1 METSVPQRPRM
12 LFSAFNEFVL
22 SHHDQGLWAHPKSR
36 QLELNSVE
44 YWIEIAQLLE
54 RAHFDILFFADVLAT
69 YDIYQGSRDAAVL
82 SGMQTPVNDPA
93 VLAPVLAYA
102 TEHLGIVVTENVLQ
116 EHPYSFARKM
126 TTLDHLSKGRI
137 GWNIVTSFLPGAG
150 RNLGYGGLP
159 THEERYGR
167 ADDYMEVVYK
177 LWETSWED
185 DAVIR
190 DIQRQHYVDPSK
202 IHEINH
208 VGPYYDVVGPHISE
222 PSPQRTPVLFQAAA
236 SDVGIDFAGRH
247 AEVLFTSL
255 ERSNAA
261 ANIQRLRAE
270 AVRAGRR
277 ADDVRIFG
285 GFSFVLGSTEEEAK
299 RLDAEFRDAQSIDAA
314 FAKFSAFWQF
324 DLSVLPRRSKLTDI
338 LNGEV
343 ASDSVKK
350 VLRFSPD
357 VDWTL
362 EEFMRWIGSRR
373 VVGTPEQI
381 VGEIE
386 EWQDLGVDGLN
397 ISYVISPGTY
407 EDFADHLTPLL
418 LQRGLMREQYADG
431 TLREKLFGKGPYL
444 PEEHHARQLRQ
455 AARA

>member
-1 METSVPQRPRM
+1 MPQRPRM

-44 YWIEIAQLLE
+44 YWVEIARLLE
-54 RAHFDILFFADVLAT
+54 RAHFDLLFFADVLAT
-69 YDIYQGSRDAAVL
+69 YDIYQGKRDAAVL
-82 SGMQTPVNDPA
+82 SGMQTPINDPA

-126 TTLDHLSKGRI
+126 TTLDHLSKGRV

-150 RNLGYGGLP
+150 RNLGFGGLP
-159 THEERYGR
+159 THEERYAR
-167 ADDYMEVVYK
+167 ADDYMNVVYK
-177 LWETSWED
+177 LWEASWED

-190 DIQRQHYVDPSK
+190 DIANQRYVDPSK

-255 ERSNAA
+255 ERSTAA
-261 ANIQRLRAE
+261 ANIARLRGE
-270 AVRAGRR
+270 AVAAGRR
-277 ADDVRIFG
+277 PEDVRIFG
-285 GFSFVLGSTEEEAK
+285 GFAFVLGSTEEEAR
-299 RLDAEFRDAQSIDAA
+299 RLDDEFREAQSLDAA

-324 DLSVLPRRSKLTDI
+324 DLDLLPRRAKLTDI

-343 ASDSVKK
+343 ANDAVKK
-350 VLRFSPD
+350 VARFSPD
-357 VDWTL
+357 LDWTL
-362 EEFMRWIGSRR
+362 EDFVRWIGSRR
-373 VVGTPEQI
+373 VVGTPEQ
-381 VGEIE
+381 VVREIE
-386 EWQDLGVDGLN
+386 DWQDLGVDGLN

-407 EDFADHLTPLL
+407 EDFAEHLTPLL
-418 LQRGLMREQYADG
+418 LQRGLMRHEYSPG
-431 TLREKLFGKGPYL
+431 TLREKLFGKGPNL
-444 PEEHHARQLRQ
+444 PDEHPARRVRRDAL
-455 AARA
+455 AAS

>member
-1 METSVPQRPRM
+1 MPQRPRM

-22 SHHDQGLWAHPKSR
+22 SHHDQGLWAHPQSR
-36 QLELNSVE
+36 QLELNSVD
-44 YWIEIAQLLE
+44 YWVDIARLLE
-54 RAHFDILFFADVLAT
+54 KARFDILFFADVLAT

-116 EHPYSFARKM
+116 EPPYTFARKM
-126 TTLDHLSKGRI
+126 TTLDHLSRGRI

-150 RNLGYGGLP
+150 RNLGHGGLP

-167 ADDYMEVVYK
+167 ADDYMQVVYK
-177 LWETSWED
+177 LWEASWED

-190 DIQRQHYVDPSK
+190 DIANQRYVDPSK
-202 IHEINH
+202 IHEIHH

-236 SDVGIDFAGRH
+236 SDVGVDFAGRH

-255 ERSNAA
+255 ERSTAGP
-261 ANIQRLRAE
+261 NIQRLRAE
-270 AVRAGRR
+270 AVRAGRK
-277 ADDVRIFG
+277 AEDVRIFG
-285 GFSFVLGSTEEEAK
+285 GFAFVLGSTEEEAK
-299 RLDAEFRDAQSIDAA
+299 RLDAEFREAQSVEAA

-324 DLSVLPRRSKLTDI
+324 DLSLLPRHAKLSDI
-338 LNGEV
+338 LNGDV
-343 ASDSVKK
+343 APDSVRK
-350 VLRFSPD
+350 VIGFAPD
-357 VDWTL
+357 LDWTL
-362 EEFMRWIGSRR
+362 EDLLRWVGSRR

-381 VGEIE
+381 VAEIE

-397 ISYVISPGTY
+397 VQYVVSPGTY
-407 EDFADHLTPLL
+407 EDWAEHLTPLL
-418 LQRGLMREQYADG
+418 VERGLMRAEYREG

-444 PEEHHARQLRQ
+444 PEEHPGRRVRSL
-455 AARA
+455 AAR

>member
-1 METSVPQRPRM
+1 M

-36 QLELNSVE
+36 QLELNSPD
-44 YWIEIAQLLE
+44 YWVEIARTLE
-54 RAHFDILFFADVLAT
+54 RARFDILFFADVLAT
-69 YDIYQGSRDAAVL
+69 YDIYQGSRDAAVE
-82 SGMQTPVNDPA
+82 SGMQTPVGDPA

-102 TEHLGIVVTENVLQ
+102 TEHLGIVITENVLQ

-126 TTLDHLSKGRI
+126 TTLDHLSRGRI

-159 THEERYGR
+159 SHEERYAR

-190 DIQRQHYVDPSK
+190 DIERAKYVDPSK

-222 PSPQRTPVLFQAAA
+222 PSPQRTPLLFQAAA
-236 SDVGIDFAGRH
+236 SNVGIDFAGRH

-255 ERSNAA
+255 ESSNAA
-261 ANIQRLRAE
+261 ENITRLRTE

-277 ADDVRIFG
+277 PEDVRIFG
-285 GFSFVLGSTEEEAK
+285 GFSFVLGSTEEEAR
-299 RLDAEFRDAQSIDAA
+299 RLDREYREAQSLDAA

-324 DLSVLPRRSKLTDI
+324 DLARLGRNEKLTSI
-338 LNGEV
+338 LNGTV
-343 ASDSVKK
+343 ANDSVKK
-350 VLRFSPD
+350 VLAFSPD
-357 VDWTL
+357 KDWTL
-362 EEFMRWIGSRR
+362 EEFIRWIGSRR
-373 VVGTPEQI
+373 TVGTPEQI
-381 VGEIE
+381 VADIE
-386 EWQDLGVDGLN
+386 HWQDLGVDGLN

-418 LQRGLMREQYADG
+418 LKRGLMREEYAPG
-431 TLREKLFGKGPYL
+431 TLREKLFGNGPYL
-444 PEEHHARQLRQ
+444 PEEHPARKLRQ
-455 AARA
+455 SARTP